1 MEGQKGEGHRD
12 ALKTITEEMVLAEG
26 FGKC

>member
-1 MEGQKGEGHRD
+1 MEGQKGEGHQD